1 MRSRHIYLG
10 NQPEGFKKWLKMI
23 GVSEF
28 DEETT
33 ITLAEVV
40 LDDNL
45 LMMALTVESDFL
57 AGYEKLNEND
67 YQYNKGELQS

>member
-1 MRSRHIYLG
+1 
-10 NQPEGFKKWLKMI
+10 MI
-23 GVSEF
+23 GVSEV

-45 LMMALTVESDFL
+45 LMIALTVESDFL
-57 AGYEKLNEND
+57 VGYEKLNEND
-67 YQYNKGELQS
+67 FF